1 MVVVAA
7 TLWLLFSAYLLARG
21 LGLPRIVERA
31 AAWLLGAELL
41 ALAVWG
47 YGSETCV
54 QRPSG
59 TLPELA
65 RAVAFQDVPALTVVV
80 LALFPL
86 HPLRLRL
93 RGRRA
98 PLARVRR

>member
-21 LGLPRIVERA
+21 LGLPRIVEHA
-31 AAWLLGAELL
+31 AAWLLGAELV

-54 QRPSG
+54 QRPCG

-65 RAVAFQDVPALTVVV
+65 RAAAFQDLPALTAVL
-80 LALFPL
+80 LALFAL
-86 HPLRLRL
+86 HPLRLAL
-93 RGRRA
+93 GRR
-98 PLARVRR
+98 ARVRR